1 MLEDISQIELPGYT
15 IGQTY
20 TKEILVGYS
29 VIGGINESMYSRT
42 HCQIKE
48 ASSLGVPRVYLAFE
62 TFPASTL
69 ADAMDLRQRLI
80 EYALNYS
87 VSSDI

>member
-62 TFPASTL
+62 QHCERIPPPGAS
-69 ADAMDLRQRLI
+69 A
-80 EYALNYS
+80 
-87 VSSDI
+87 